1 MADAR
6 AKRSVFGQCC
16 QGLAEGGHAVADV
29 GHECRRLAVE
39 KALERLDARR
49 VRAGLAGL
57 SRPLADRAGVKALQ
71 RFLDGKPPSFVTDI
85 SYRMAAFRK
94 ADNSPE
100 DSQLSLDEFK
110 ALMKDLPLSKEID
123 VELLFHQADANKD
136 GVLVFDEFV
145 NCFEHVTGSALAQ

>member
-1 MADAR
+1 MAEMR
-6 AKRSVFGQCC
+6 PPLSPTSSNAKRASETAASQPSKK
-16 QGLAEGGHAVADV
+16 L
-29 GHECRRLAVE
+29 R
-39 KALERLDARR
+39 
-49 VRAGLAGL
+49 
-57 SRPLADRAGVKALQ
+57 
-71 RFLDGKPPSFVTDI
+71 LDGKPPSFVTDI

-123 VELLFHQADANKD
+123 VELLFHQADTNKD

-145 NCFEHVTGSALAQ
+145 NCFERVTGSALAQ

>member
-1 MADAR
+1 MMRGLTPLARQAPALVLARPALAAR
-6 AKRSVFGQCC
+6 AFSAVIRPVGEWAAETGQP
-16 QGLAEGGHAVADV
+16 GAD
-29 GHECRRLAVE
+29 
-39 KALERLDARR
+39 
-49 VRAGLAGL
+49 
-57 SRPLADRAGVKALQ
+57 PAGVKALQ

-123 VELLFHQADANKD
+123 VELLFHQADTNKD

-145 NCFEHVTGSALAQ
+145 NCFERVTGSALAQ

>member
-1 MADAR
+1 MMRGLTPLARQAPALVLARPALAAR
-6 AKRSVFGQCC
+6 AFSAVIRPVGEWVAETGQP
-16 QGLAEGGHAVADV
+16 GAD
-29 GHECRRLAVE
+29 
-39 KALERLDARR
+39 
-49 VRAGLAGL
+49 
-57 SRPLADRAGVKALQ
+57 PAGVKALQ